1 MRPVIVALVGLT
13 ACGPT
18 LAARSLPATSQ
29 VRRGGTEASLEA
41 LLDDAAEADGVCV
54 GEQHDDPTHHRLQHA
69 ILEGVVA
76 RAPEAEWAVGFE
88 MFQRPAQPALDA
100 FRRGDIDAATL
111 KRVSHWDERWGFGF
125 EMYRPL
131 LQTGHDQGL
140 GLLALNAP
148 RELTR
153 AIAREGIEGLSVEAR
168 ASLPELDL
176 ANAAHRRFFF
186 TAMGFGD
193 PDSPHG
199 GHGGGHGGMNPE
211 HFYAAQVTWDET
223 MAESAAG
230 WLQGPRRKV
239 VIVAGNGHCHRVAI
253 PDRVQRRRPDRRVLS
268 VVVQSGQEGMPEG
281 MAADWVVTL
290 PSLPD
295 DDGPTAAPHPVPEG
309 S

>member
-1 MRPVIVALVGLT
+1 MRPIIVALVGLT

-18 LAARSLPATSQ
+18 LPARSLPETRQ
-29 VRRGGTEASLEA
+29 VRRGEVEASLEA
-41 LLDDAAEADGVCV
+41 LLAEAADADGVCI

-69 ILEGVVA
+69 ILEHVVA
-76 RAPEAEWAVGFE
+76 RAPEAAWAVGFE
-88 MFQRPAQPALDA
+88 MFQRPAQAALDE

-125 EMYRPL
+125 EMYQPL
-131 LQTGHDQGL
+131 LVTGHERGL

-153 AIAREGIEGLSVEAR
+153 AIARGGIEGLSVEDR

-176 ANAAHRRFFF
+176 ANAEHRRFFF
-186 TAMGFGD
+186 EAMGFGD
-193 PDSPHG
+193 SDDPHG

-223 MAESAAG
+223 MAETAAG
-230 WLQGPRRKV
+230 WLDRPSRKV
-239 VIVAGNGHCHRVAI
+239 VIIAGNGHCHRVAI
-253 PDRVQRRRPDRRVLS
+253 PDRVQRRRPGRRVLS
-268 VVVQSGQEGMPEG
+268 VVVQSGEDGMPEG
-281 MAADWVVTL
+281 MTADWVITL

-295 DDGPTAAPHPVPEG
+295 DDRPAAAKHPVPER